1 MSLSDDDL
9 AFVPEK
15 FSGQARL
22 FPLPNLVLFPHVVQ
36 PLHVYERR
44 YVDLFQDAIED
55 DRLIAM
61 ALLRPGWESDYEGR
75 PPIEPVACLG
85 RVLTWQAQEGS
96 RYNLLLLGLRRV
108 RIVRELPAERTFR
121 SANVEIIDDCY
132 PNIGGGGRP
141 VLQRKLVRAFRDMLP
156 SIKDSADLFNQL
168 SVKNM
173 SLGTLTDVI
182 AYALDMELDDKQ
194 RLLSTSDVDERAR
207 RVLAHLNASAR
218 QPCVAAADGGF
229 PPLFSA
235 N

>member
-1 MSLSDDDL
+1 MAHLEDDL

-15 FSGQARL
+15 FSGRARL

-36 PLHVYERR
+36 PLHVFERR
-44 YVDLFQDAIED
+44 YVDLFQDAIEG

-61 ALLRPGWESDYEGR
+61 SLLQPGWEIDYEGR

-108 RIVRELPAERTFR
+108 RIVRELPPERTFR
-121 SANVEIIDDCY
+121 SADVEVVSDHY
-132 PNIGGGGRP
+132 PGGGASGRP
-141 VLQRKLVRAFRDMLP
+141 ALQRKLVGAFRNMLP
-156 SIKDSADLFNQL
+156 SIKDSAELFNQI
-168 SVKNM
+168 SVNNM

-182 AYALDMELDDKQ
+182 AYALDLDNRDKQ
-194 RLLSTSDVDERAR
+194 RLLCEADVDERAR
-207 RVLAHLNASAR
+207 MVLAHLNASAR
-218 QPCVAAADGGF
+218 QPCAAAVDGGF